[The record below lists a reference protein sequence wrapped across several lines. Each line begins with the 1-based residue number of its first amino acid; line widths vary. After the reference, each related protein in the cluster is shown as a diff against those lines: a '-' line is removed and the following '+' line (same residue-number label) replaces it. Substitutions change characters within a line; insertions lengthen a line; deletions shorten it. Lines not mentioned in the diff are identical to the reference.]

1 MYKPI
6 PMMTSQ
12 KPCILRPDRHS
23 GPMFIKCFPFIL
35 LSFNFH
41 TPIFAILVARST
53 MSRPCEMVPPRK
65 QEKFI
70 RLYYSDYIP
79 PPTFFYA
86 DYPPPS
92 TFFTQITPTPSFLLL
107 TPPTTFFT
115 QITPQPLL
123 FFYSDY
129 PLPQPHT
136 QISNL
141 HNSKI

>member
-6 PMMTSQ
+6 PMMNSQ

-70 RLYYSDYIP
+70 RLYYSDYPP

-92 TFFTQITPTPSFLLL
+92 TFFTQITPHSLLFITHPTHYFFYSDYPPS
-107 TPPTTFFT
+107 PTFFT
-115 QITPQPLL
+115 QITPT
-123 FFYSDY
+123 
-129 PLPQPHT
+129 H
-136 QISNL
+136 
-141 HNSKI
+141 